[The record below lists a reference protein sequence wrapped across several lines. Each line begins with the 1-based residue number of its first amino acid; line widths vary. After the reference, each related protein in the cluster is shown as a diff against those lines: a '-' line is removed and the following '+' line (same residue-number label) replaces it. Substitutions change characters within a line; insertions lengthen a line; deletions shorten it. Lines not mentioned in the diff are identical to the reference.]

1 MPGTALDSWSSQQ
14 KLVICALYLF
24 FGLALI
30 AMCFDLMQEEAKN
43 KFKYIGRKIG
53 LIDSDKKGKKKIKKS
68 KEVKA

>member
-1 MPGTALDSWSSQQ
+1 M
-14 KLVICALYLF
+14 YLF

-53 LIDSDKKGKKKIKKS
+53 LIDKDKEKKS
-68 KEVKA
+68 KKKKKTKEVKT